1 MYYYVD
7 IYMYSNLIT
16 MVVEEGE
23 NVINLDDL
31 SVNLK

>member
-1 MYYYVD
+1 MW
-7 IYMYSNLIT
+7 IYMHSSPIT

-23 NVINLDDL
+23 DVINLDDF

>member
-1 MYYYVD
+1 MW
-7 IYMYSNLIT
+7 IYMYSNPIT

-23 NVINLDDL
+23 DVINLDDL